1 MRKKPGF
8 TLRLLAGPALL
19 VLLQTATAQ
28 TNPAPPSG
36 TVVVRGQR
44 DPTGSAGM
52 VDAAKSKVLSHHYA
66 SSCGFM
72 GTPSAAEEDV
82 AQAYLRDFGMD
93 DTYSNDIDRF
103 SDVAPYGDVSNMP
116 NPTSLDSLPQ
126 VDAVDGNARVY
137 CGMADRR
144 FAAGQNAILR
154 KDKSLALAFEAFDNK
169 DYARAFTLFNTAWSK
184 IGYDEAGLMLAK
196 MNLYGMG
203 TAKDPQRA
211 IKWLKEVADGRF
223 DPTRERMPYNPRQPF
238 AMNDKIEAAF
248 MLARI
253 YEHGVGTAK
262 DPKEAAHYY
271 ERAADFGFVPALNM
285 LGQGWQNGYLGARN
299 PSKALGYYKD
309 AGEKGYVPALYNA
322 GKLYYNGDDG
332 VPRDLKM
339 AGAYF
344 AAAAKAGHPGA
355 MFAAGRM
362 YDLGEGVPT
371 DEKKATVYYKD
382 AALRGNRDAQFALAT
397 YFYTGEGVPKD
408 QATARKLFDAAAR
421 QGQPDAMMSLGAME
435 ANGEGG
441 PRDRVGAYVW
451 LSLASAS
458 GIATAKDALKSV
470 GPTLTA
476 QEKAK
481 AEAILKPTA
490 K

>member
-1 MRKKPGF
+1 MRMTPGF

-19 VLLQTATAQ
+19 VLLHTAAAQ
-28 TNPAPPSG
+28 TTSAPPSG
-36 TVVVRGQR
+36 TVVVQGQR
-44 DPTGSAGM
+44 DPLGTAGI
-52 VDAAKSKVLSHHYA
+52 VDTAKSKVLSHHYA

-72 GTPSAAEEDV
+72 GTPTAAEEDV
-82 AQAYLRDFGMD
+82 AQAYLRDFGMED
-93 DTYSNDIDRF
+93 SYSNDIERF
-103 SDVAPYGDVSNMP
+103 SDFAPDGDVSNTRTP
-116 NPTSLDSLPQ
+116 SSIDGFAQSDLG
-126 VDAVDGNARVY
+126 DGNARVY
-137 CGMADRR
+137 CGMSDRR
-144 FAAGQNAILR
+144 FAAGRNAIAR
-154 KDKSLALAFEAFDNK
+154 KDKSLAQAFEAYDNK
-169 DYARAFTLFNTAWSK
+169 DYARAFSLFNTAWTK
-184 IGYDEAGLMLAK
+184 VGYEEAALMLAK
-196 MNLYGMG
+196 MNMFGMG

-211 IKWLKEVADGRF
+211 IKWLREVADARF
-223 DPTRERMPYNPRQPF
+223 DPTRERMPFNPKQPL
-238 AMNDKIEAAF
+238 AMNEKIEAAF

-253 YEHGVGTAK
+253 YEHGVGTPK
-262 DPKEAAHYY
+262 DPKEAAHWY
-271 ERAADFGFVPALNM
+271 EKAADFGFVPALNM
-285 LGQGWQNGYLGARN
+285 LGQGWQNGYVGQRN
-299 PSKALGYYKD
+299 PAKALGYYKEAAD
-309 AGEKGYVPALYNA
+309 KGYIPAQYNL
-322 GKLYYNGDDG
+322 GKLYYAGDGG
-332 VPRDLKM
+332 VPRDLKL

-362 YDLGEGVPT
+362 YDLGEGVPS
-371 DEKKATVYYKD
+371 DEKRATVYYKD
-382 AALRGNRDAQFALAT
+382 AAIRGDRDAQFALAT
-397 YFYTGEGVPKD
+397 YFYSGEVVPKD

-458 GIATAKDALKSV
+458 GLASAGDALKSI

-476 QEKAK
+476 QERAK